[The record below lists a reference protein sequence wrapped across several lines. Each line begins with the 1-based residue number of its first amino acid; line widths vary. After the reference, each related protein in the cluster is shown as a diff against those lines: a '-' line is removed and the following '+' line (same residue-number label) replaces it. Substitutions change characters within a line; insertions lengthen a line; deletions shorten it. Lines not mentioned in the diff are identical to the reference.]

1 MLCRAVLSLA
11 APLLC
16 ASHWPS
22 LFDPIV
28 KTEFGKVRGF
38 HNGNLLKK
46 STVEGFK
53 GIPYADPPLGENR
66 FRPPQP
72 FSKPWHGVRSA
83 QHEGRICV
91 QLQASNLQESLTIG
105 HEDCLFLNV
114 YRPAGV
120 KEGADLPVIVWIY
133 GGGFIFGDGMNFIDG
148 VGKLYDPTNIVE
160 RHGHIFVSMNY
171 RVSGL
176 GFFALP
182 ELAAEHPK
190 GLAGNYGTLDQR
202 AAMQWVQRN
211 IRAFGGDPSKV
222 TIQGES
228 AGSISVGFH
237 LVSPASKGL
246 FRGAIEESGS
256 VGRHWFLH
264 NQTDIFKFSRE
275 WAAIQGCSQTGPEL
289 LACLRNL
296 PPVHFTV
303 PVAQWVKDWIF
314 RFQHREKSPGVPI
327 LPKDVPDWANPLFP
341 FGSWGPVIDGT
352 SDGFPDWPD
361 RLIEAGQF
369 NKVPLITGANV
380 NGGAL
385 MGWALPLLW
394 GDIMYPLVG
403 ADLTRLAKW
412 FIPKAA
418 DQSRFLEIYGGSD
431 WPSTTFTIDRIDR
444 FFRDAFFLCPARETS
459 THWAAHGQPVYDYV
473 FAFNMHTNI
482 SSVIHGLTAT
492 HAFELPFVFRN
503 WLGIGSALR
512 HHAEYEAMAD
522 VMSCTWASF
531 VRCQKPKCPSD
542 PPPNCGEVLDSVPE
556 WPAFSPAGRE
566 YISFKQPAST
576 IETLKSQ
583 ATFPNDEFPGDDRC
597 DFWKTDRLGWQSI
610 RRYPEVSEDS
620 LRSMSSHFGPDPSI
634 QLDEVT
640 LV

>member
-1 MLCRAVLSLA
+1 MVLYRAVLSIV
-11 APLLC
+11 APLVC
-16 ASHWPS
+16 AA

-28 KTEFGKVRGF
+28 VTEFGKVRGF
-38 HNGNLLKK
+38 DNGNLLKK
-46 STVEGFK
+46 ATVEGFN
-53 GIPYADPPLGENR
+53 GIPYADPPLGAHR

-72 FSKPWHGVRSA
+72 FSKPWAPGIRSA
-83 QHEGRICV
+83 KKEGNICV
-91 QLQASNLQESLTIG
+91 QLQASNWQGSTTSG

-120 KEGADLPVIVWIY
+120 KEGMDLPVVVWIY

-148 VGKLYDPTNIVE
+148 LGKLYDPTNIVE
-160 RHGHIFVSMNY
+160 RHGYIFVSMNY
-171 RVSGL
+171 RVAGL

-182 ELAAEHPK
+182 ELAAEHPL

-211 IRAFGGDPSKV
+211 IRSFGGDPSKV

-256 VGRHWFLH
+256 VGKHWFLH
-264 NQTDIFKFSRE
+264 NQTDIFKFSRQ

-289 LACLRNL
+289 LICLRKL
-296 PPVHFTV
+296 EPVHFTV
-303 PVAQWVKDWIF
+303 PVVQWVEDWTF
-314 RFQHREKSPGVPI
+314 RFQHRENASGKPI
-327 LPKDVPDWANPLFP
+327 LPKNVPEWANPLFP

-361 RLIEAGQF
+361 KLLEAGQF
-369 NKVPLITGANV
+369 NKVPLITGANY

-394 GDIMYPLVG
+394 GDLMYPVVG
-403 ADLTRLAKW
+403 EDLTKVAKW

-418 DQSRFLEIYGGSD
+418 DQTRFLEIYGGSD
-431 WPSTTFTIDRIDR
+431 NWPSSTFTIDRVDR

-473 FAFNMHTNI
+473 FSFDMHTNF
-482 SSVIHGLTAT
+482 SQPFHGLTAT

-503 WLGIGSALR
+503 WLSIGAAVGL
-512 HHAEYEAMAD
+512 HKKEWEAMSD

-531 VRCQKPKCPSD
+531 VTCQKPKCPSN
-542 PPPNCGEVLDSVPE
+542 PPPNCVHVLDRVPE
-556 WPAFSPAGRE
+556 WPAFSTAKRE
-566 YISFKQPAST
+566 YISFKKHTT
-576 IETLKSQ
+576 IETVKSQ
-583 ATFPNDEFPGDDRC
+583 TTFPNDEFPGDDRC
-597 DFWKTDRLGWQSI
+597 DFWKTDRLEWQGI
-610 RRYPEVSEDS
+610 RRYPDS
-620 LRSMSSHFGPDPSI
+620 LRSMSSESGPDLSI
-634 QLDEVT
+634 HSDRVT
-640 LV
+640 IV